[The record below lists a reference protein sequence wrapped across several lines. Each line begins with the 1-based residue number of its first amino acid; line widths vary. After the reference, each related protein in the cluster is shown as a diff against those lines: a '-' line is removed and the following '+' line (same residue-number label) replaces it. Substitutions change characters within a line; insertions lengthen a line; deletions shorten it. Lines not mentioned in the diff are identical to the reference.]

1 MIKRT
6 VYMLLMF
13 LTISA
18 QHIQAASVDIYGE
31 DPYYG
36 LGQHLDYYIDKSGQ
50 RNIADIANN
59 GPDIHWQQ
67 SQAEIPNLGF
77 GTDVYW
83 WRLNIRSTQPR
94 YENWLLEVA
103 YSLLDNINIYVF
115 QEEEQIQHVVLG
127 DKRPFAEREINH
139 RNFLLPL
146 KLHQNTNYT
155 LYIRLHTT
163 SSIQLP

>member
-1 MIKRT
+1 
-6 VYMLLMF
+6 MLLMF